1 MIEEKTIVKTLTLKK
16 SFLMVVLVL
25 WGSCSFSNISQYY
38 GYTNNAYLYGNP
50 WDMGSVLPD
59 PSGLQ
64 INGVYYTYTP
74 QKATADDFE
83 VSLGNWNADKSG
95 YVWNEVDN
103 WDGSPGGVSII
114 KNIPLPYT
122 HRSQFGDG
130 FLSTTGVGTVE
141 DANIIY
147 SYKVDPCY
155 NSQSDPSCPGFVAPV
170 PELVD
175 ISTLYDA
182 TEDSEMEEMDT
193 DRYDDE
199 EPEDEDSETEEEK
212 EKEDR
217 KKRLE
222 RAMSIGDN
230 SAMFAQGLAQTQMLQ
245 QMNAAVNVSTYLSK
259 TIQGGVYTETVQ
271 LDGGNLPDNRGAR
284 RMNWATQKLHEEMI
298 GMQYK

>member
-1 MIEEKTIVKTLTLKK
+1 
-16 SFLMVVLVL
+16 MVVLVL
-25 WGSCSFSNISQYY
+25 WGSYSFSNISQYY

-95 YVWNEVDN
+95 YIWNEVDN

-130 FLSTTGVGTVE
+130 FLNTTGVGTVE

-155 NSQSDPSCPGFVAPV
+155 NPQADVNCPGFVPPT
-170 PELVD
+170 PETVD
-175 ISTLYDA
+175 VSTLYDV
-182 TEDSEMEEMDT
+182 TEDAEIEEVETDMYTEESE
-193 DRYDDE
+193 
-199 EPEDEDSETEEEK
+199 EDDSETEEEK
-212 EKEDR
+212 EEEDR

-230 SAMFAQGLAQTQMLQ
+230 SAMFSQGLAQAQMLQ

-259 TIQGGVYTETVQ
+259 TIQGGVYTESVQ
-271 LDGGNLPDNRGAR
+271 LEGGNLPDNKGAR
-284 RMNWATQKLHEEMI
+284 RMNWATQKLHDEMI
-298 GMQYK
+298 KMQYNK